1 MRKKIKDVSI
11 TTLLILIILYIFNI
25 ISTHGAS
32 IDQQMKDRQSI
43 NVEDKNAAF
52 ATSLANKK
60 NMMSMIQAKN
70 KAKIHDAGTTITTQD
85 VVNEKDDEKQQ
96 QEQIVQ
102 VEEKDE
108 KDQARSTVANVQDAN
123 VVVEKIVIRS
133 LYINVE
139 GAIREMYH
147 TK

>member
-1 MRKKIKDVSI
+1 MKKKIKDVSV

-70 KAKIHDAGTTITTQD
+70 KAKIHAAGTDQ
-85 VVNEKDDEKQQ
+85 EGSGSEQEGSGSEQEDDEDA
-96 QEQIVQ
+96 QEASGS
-102 VEEKDE
+102 EKMED
-108 KDQARSTVANVQDAN
+108 
-123 VVVEKIVIRS
+123 
-133 LYINVE
+133 
-139 GAIREMYH
+139 
-147 TK
+147 